1 MFNYKILIVEDEFIE
16 AIGFEKSLKSLGYD
30 VIGIASTGE
39 DALEKVVDLKPD
51 LILMDIVLKCEMDGI
66 EAAAQIKKNFDIPI
80 VYLTAHLEEIEV
92 KRAKLTSPYG
102 YIIKPVNK
110 TDLKNIIELT
120 FYKHQLESKLKNNEA
135 KYRSILENVLDA
147 YIRTDTEGR
156 IIMASPSAAR
166 MYRFDSI
173 KEMIGSSAFSLYKYP
188 EDRQKLLEELEK
200 DGKAKN
206 EEGTSLR
213 KDGTTF
219 WVSTNAQYYY
229 DKKGRIQGTEA
240 FIRDITESK
249 NTKERINKL
258 YRLYAT
264 LSQIN
269 QSVMRIK
276 DRKKLFKTICDI
288 CIEYGKFEMA
298 WIGLIDPES
307 GNISPVIHCGDEDGY
322 LENISININDTPSLH
337 KPSVMA
343 IDKGEFSVGEDL
355 EKDLDRNWR
364 EEALKRNY
372 RSLASIP
379 LKLKKEVI
387 GILNIYSSNPNFFK
401 EDEINL
407 VKEMGLDISL
417 ALDSI
422 ETRNEQELVKKDL
435 KESEERYSL
444 TVEAVN
450 EGFWDWNV
458 PTGEAYFSPIYYNM
472 LGYDDGEFPASYES
486 FRSLIHPDNVD
497 GFEKELQYHIDNAEG
512 YSIEVRLKTKDDKW
526 CWILSRGR
534 VVETGEDGKPLR
546 MVGTHTDISDRKI
559 AENVLKESEQ
569 RLSEIIEFLPDATFA
584 IDDQG
589 KVISWNRA
597 IEEMTGVKSDDILG
611 KGNYEYALPFYG
623 TRRPMLIDLVLKS
636 EPELEE
642 KYSLVKKV
650 GKHLL
655 GEVDVNFNGKNHS
668 LWTKAGPLYNRN
680 GKFKGAV
687 ESIRDI
693 TDRKKAEFALKKSE
707 ERFRAVAE
715 SAVDAIVTTD
725 INGVIL
731 FCSDSLGTIFGY
743 SKEGIIGKNLTVLMP
758 DRFKKDYLIELE
770 RFKVSGKHR
779 RIGKTLKSLGL
790 RKDGTEFPF
799 EMSLS
804 AWKTGK
810 ESYFTSIIRDITER
824 IIMEDSLTVSEK
836 KYRSIFENSGAAIFI
851 VEDDLISEA
860 NSKAEN
866 LTGFLRDEI
875 VGRKKWTDLVIKEE
889 HERLKKDTIK
899 RKIDHD
905 SVLKDYETKI
915 EDKYGTVKD
924 VLVKVSNI
932 PGTEKI
938 LISSIDITKRKKIEY
953 KLYQASKEW
962 ERTFNAV
969 PDLIAIIDNDYHI
982 SRVNKAM
989 ADSLGVEPEASIGLI
1004 CYEAVHGSHE
1014 PHILCPHRKLL
1025 EDGLEHTMEIHED
1038 RLGGDFIVSVSP
1050 LHDDEGNLMGS
1061 VHVARNI
1068 TPLKNVEKDLRI
1080 SIHQKDLLI
1089 KEIHHRVKNNLQII
1103 SSLLYL
1109 QEDYVKED
1117 LKAVNVLQ
1125 ESQNRVSS
1133 MALLHEMLY
1142 QLEDISQIIFS
1153 EYIENLVSN
1162 LFNSYSIK
1170 NNITPRIIVDNI
1182 CLNMETAVPC
1192 GLIISE
1198 LVSNSLKYA
1207 YPDGRNGELTISLQY
1222 LKNELELIISDDGVG
1237 FPENLDFRNIKSSLG
1252 LKLVNSLVKQLDG
1265 SIELDRSRGT
1275 EFKIKF
1281 KELKYKQRI

>member
-1 MFNYKILIVEDEFIE
+1 MSDYKILIVEDEFIE
-16 AIGFEKSLKSLGYD
+16 AMSFEQSLKSFGYD
-30 VIGIASTGE
+30 VVNIASTGE
-39 DALEKVVDLKPD
+39 EALENVSNHKPD
-51 LILMDIVLKCEMDGI
+51 LILMDIFLKGEMDGI

-120 FYKHQLESKLKNNEA
+120 FYKHQLESKLKNSEA

-240 FIRDITESK
+240 FIRDINESK

-269 QSVMRIK
+269 QLVMRIK
-276 DRKKLFKTICDI
+276 DRKKLFKTICEI

-298 WIGLIDPES
+298 WIGLIDHES
-307 GNISPVIHCGDEDGY
+307 GNIKPIAYSGHEDGY
-322 LENISININDTPSLH
+322 LENISINIRDSPSLD
-337 KPSVMA
+337 KPSVRV
-343 IDKGEFSVGEDL
+343 INEGKFSVAEDL
-355 EKDLDRNWR
+355 ENDLDREWR

-387 GILNIYSSNPNFFK
+387 GILNIYSSNPDFFK

-422 ETRNEQELVKKDL
+422 ETRNEQELMKKDL
-435 KESEERYSL
+435 KESDERYSL

-458 PTGEAYFSPIYYNM
+458 LTGEAYFNPIYYNM

-486 FRSLIHPDNVD
+486 FRSLIHPDDVE
-497 GFEKELQYHIDNAEG
+497 GFEKELQHHIDNAEG

-526 CWILSRGR
+526 CWILSRGQ
-534 VVETGEDGKPLR
+534 VVETGEDGKLLR
-546 MVGTHTDISDRKI
+546 MVGTHTDITDRKI

-584 IDDQG
+584 IDNQG
-589 KVISWNRA
+589 KVISWNHA
-597 IEEMTGVKSDDILG
+597 IEEMTGVKADNILG

-623 TRRPMLIDLVLKS
+623 IRRPMLIDLVLKS

-668 LWTKAGPLYNRN
+668 LWAKAVPLYNRN
-680 GKFKGAV
+680 GKYNGAI

-693 TDRKKAEFALKKSE
+693 TDRKKAEDALSKSE

-725 INGVIL
+725 LNGVIL
-731 FCSDSLGTIFGY
+731 FCNYSLGIIFGY
-743 SKEGIIGKNLTVLMP
+743 SKEEIIGKNLTVLMP

-770 RFKVSGKHR
+770 RFKVSGEHR
-779 RIGKTLKSLGL
+779 RVGKTLKTLGL
-790 RKDGTEFPF
+790 RNDGKEFPF

-824 IIMEDSLTVSEK
+824 KQMED
-836 KYRSIFENSGAAIFI
+836 
-851 VEDDLISEA
+851 
-860 NSKAEN
+860 
-866 LTGFLRDEI
+866 
-875 VGRKKWTDLVIKEE
+875 
-889 HERLKKDTIK
+889 
-899 RKIDHD
+899 
-905 SVLKDYETKI
+905 
-915 EDKYGTVKD
+915 
-924 VLVKVSNI
+924 
-932 PGTEKI
+932 
-938 LISSIDITKRKKIEY
+938 
-953 KLYQASKEW
+953 KLYQVSKEW

-969 PDLIAIIDNDYHI
+969 PDLITIIDNDYHI
-982 SRVNKAM
+982 SRVNNAM
-989 ADSLGVEPEASIGLI
+989 AESLGVEPEACIGLI
-1004 CYEAVHGSHE
+1004 CYEAVHGSNE

-1025 EDGLEHTMEIHED
+1025 EDGLEHTMEIHEE

-1050 LHDDEGNLMGS
+1050 LYDDEGNLMGS

-1068 TPLKNVEKDLRI
+1068 NPLKNVEKDLRI

-1117 LKAVNVLQ
+1117 FKAVNVLQ

-1142 QLEDISQIIFS
+1142 QSEDLSQINFS
-1153 EYIENLVSN
+1153 EYIKNLVSK

-1170 NNITPRIIVDNI
+1170 NNITPIINVDNI

-1207 YPDGRNGELTISLQY
+1207 YPDDSNGELIISLQY

-1265 SIELDRSRGT
+1265 SIELGRSRGAK
-1275 EFKIKF
+1275 FKIKF